1 MVISF
6 DILCARGGTPYHLIN
21 KFILYLHIVEPLSQ
35 MDDADRR
42 TAKYYE
48 LKARYEVIMGK
59 KRAKLHNFTHY
70 SNLLTMELT

>member
-1 MVISF
+1 M
-6 DILCARGGTPYHLIN
+6 
-21 KFILYLHIVEPLSQ
+21 EPLSQ
-35 MDDADRR
+35 LDDADRR

-70 SNLLTMELT
+70 ELTMEHNFRQIHRAEIGL